1 LEYIYIDNTQLYDKD
16 DNRLAKN
23 TRIDMTIVGLHI
35 ENQLLQRLQE
45 DYLSQVCIKKGGYW
59 YCGCS
64 PGSVDGFPDIGL
76 GLFEHEEYYKFT
88 NSEYFIFPYYT
99 NETGPSLCRL
109 AIE

>member
-1 LEYIYIDNTQLYDKD
+1 
-16 DNRLAKN
+16 
-23 TRIDMTIVGLHI
+23 MHI
-35 ENQLLQRLQE
+35 ENQLLGTLKDE
-45 DYLSQVCIKKGGYW
+45 YLSQVCEYVGQNW

-76 GLFEHEEYYKFT
+76 GLFEHEEYYQFS

-109 AIE
+109 AIEQSEILVNEDFILG